1 MINRVTINNFLSF
14 DDNGVDIELQ
24 PLNVIIGTNGSGKS
38 NFLEAFDLL
47 KNAPSSISRTI
58 REGGG
63 VSDWLY
69 KGGDDTKKA
78 NLAFEVENH
87 VKSPRHQVL
96 RYTLSFDTLA
106 NKFEIVD
113 EKIVNAK
120 PDKNEI
126 QPYTYYDFLNGNPTI
141 NISDI
146 DEKSVGRQRHLNR
159 EEVDVTKSI
168 LEQKRDIV
176 LYPEITQLAAEFSKL
191 RLYRDWTF
199 GRYSPSRLPQKA
211 DLQNQYLESDC
222 SNLCLVLSEIS
233 LNTRAK
239 RKLIQELKLFYHD
252 VEDYEIHTSDSSA
265 QIFFHETG
273 LRTAV
278 PATRLS
284 DGTLRYLC
292 LLAILF
298 HPTPPPLVC
307 IEEPELGMHPDILP
321 NLGKL
326 LREASEHTQLIITTH
341 SANLV
346 DSFTDIP
353 ESVIVAEKQGG
364 GTQLNR
370 LEQAQLAH
378 WLQNYQL
385 GDLWMRGDIG
395 GTRW

>member
-1 MINRVTINNFLSF
+1 MINRIKLNNFLSF
-14 DDNGVDIELQ
+14 DDKGVDIELK

-47 KNAPSSISRTI
+47 RNAPSSISRTI

-69 KGGDDTKKA
+69 KGGDVTKKA
-78 NLAFEVENH
+78 NLEFEVENPD
-87 VKSPRHQVL
+87 KSPRYQML
-96 RYTLSFDTLA
+96 RYTLSFDALA

-113 EKIVNAK
+113 EKIINAK
-120 PDKNEI
+120 PDKNEF

-146 DEKSVGRQRHLNR
+146 DEKSVGRQRHLKR

-176 LYPEITQLAAEFSKL
+176 LYPEITQLAAEFSKF

-199 GRYSPSRLPQKA
+199 GRYTPPRLPQKV
-211 DLQNQYLESDC
+211 DLQNLYLEPDC
-222 SNLCLVLSEIS
+222 SNLCLVLSEIA

-239 RKLIQELKLFYHD
+239 KKLIQELKLFYHD

-292 LLAILF
+292 LLAILC
-298 HPTPPPLVC
+298 HPTPSPLIC

-326 LREASEHTQLIITTH
+326 LREASERTQLIITTH

-370 LEQAQLAH
+370 LEQSQLAH

>member
-1 MINRVTINNFLSF
+1 MINRVKLNNFLSF
-14 DDNGVDIELQ
+14 DDNGVDIEMQ

-47 KNAPSSISRTI
+47 RNAPSNITRTI

-69 KGGDDTKKA
+69 KGGDATKKA
-78 NLAFEVENH
+78 ILDFEVKNQ
-87 VKSPRHQVL
+87 VKYSRHPML
-96 RYTLSFDTLA
+96 RYTISFDALA

-113 EKIVNAK
+113 EKIVSAK
-120 PDKNEI
+120 PGTNEV
-126 QPYTYYDFLNGNPTI
+126 QPYIYYDFLNGNPII
-141 NISDI
+141 NIGDI
-146 DEKSVGRQRHLNR
+146 DEKSVGRQRLLKW

-176 LYPEITQLAAEFSKL
+176 LYPEITQLATEFSKF

-199 GRYSPSRLPQKA
+199 GRYTPPRLPQKV

-222 SNLCLVLSEIS
+222 SNLCLVLSEIA

-239 RKLIQELKLFYHD
+239 KRLIQELKSFYHD
-252 VEDYEIHTSDSSA
+252 VEDYEIHTSDSSV
-265 QIFFHETG
+265 QIMFHETG
-273 LRTAV
+273 LRKVV

-292 LLAILF
+292 LLAILC

-326 LREASEHTQLIITTH
+326 LIEASERTQLIITTH
-341 SANLV
+341 SANLI

-353 ESVIVAEKQGG
+353 EAVIVAEKQGG

-370 LEQAQLAH
+370 LEQSQLAH